1 MNWHVELAAT
11 MARTGGVEVSWKRLP
26 ESMDALVEI
35 LAEKNL
41 VHGRLVVLTGS
52 NVKGH
57 SSVLFRSDVQL
68 QCLIMILQ
76 GGSDTTLME
85 RCVETGSRWKSGTIC
100 LGDGHPATRARHYW
114 NNCGLLSLMRCMQRQ
129 E

>member
-1 MNWHVELAAT
+1 MNWHVELAAA
-11 MARTGGVEVSWKRLP
+11 MVREGGVEVSWKRLP

-100 LGDGHPATRARHYW
+100 LGDGHPATRAIH
-114 NNCGLLSLMRCMQRQ
+114 
-129 E
+129 